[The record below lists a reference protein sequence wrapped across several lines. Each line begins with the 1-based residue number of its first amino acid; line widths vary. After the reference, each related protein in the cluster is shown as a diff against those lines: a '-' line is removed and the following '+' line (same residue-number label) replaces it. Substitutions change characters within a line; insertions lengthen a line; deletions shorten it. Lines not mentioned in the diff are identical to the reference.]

1 MARRILG
8 WLLLTAGSVVVALG
22 AFMAWST
29 WDMTSW
35 GFDSFSPT
43 ATLAAGLGAIALGV
57 ALVLLGGRP
66 RGSTIAV
73 GMLGVFT
80 VALAIDLFARNAG
93 GSLFGDAI
101 DWQGSDAE
109 GISSLVP
116 AWGLVAI
123 GIALLAVATWAW
135 QRTRRPASA

>member
-35 GFDSFSPT
+35 GFDSISPT
-43 ATLAAGLGAIALGV
+43 ATLAAGLGAIALVV

-66 RGSTIAV
+66 RGSAIAV
-73 GMLGVFT
+73 GVLGVFT
-80 VALAIDLFARNAG
+80 VALAIDLVARNAG
-93 GSLFGDAI
+93 GSLFGDAL

-135 QRTRRPASA
+135 QRSRRPA